1 MNFYSLEELYFIRFG
16 LNLKKEI
23 VKKNVLFTFLLL
35 NLNLFAQSKKE
46 IIQTLTTRIDSL
58 KLEIKTRDIKFEK
71 EQATTNTNK
80 ELTLLTISKLE
91 NNLVSLKEQF
101 DSNKKNNEQLQES
114 ITQLKSKLLVLSDSI
129 VILKKE
135 NKLASNLSLSSSDDF
150 NKKVKD
156 AFEKIRKEE
165 YTDNLFDNCSVEKDI
180 IKDSFNQI
188 CDVGCVSFVLTE
200 QILVMSYT
208 YSGTAFMGTKIIDLN
223 SGKNILNEDNS
234 YVYVSGFDK
243 EKNILKIETNG
254 LDNKGRYWKN
264 GTYNL
269 KTKIF
274 QLSKK
279 EY

>member
-1 MNFYSLEELYFIRFG
+1 M
-16 LNLKKEI
+16 KKI
-23 VKKNVLFTFLLL
+23 ILFTFLLL

-208 YSGTAFMGTKIIDLN
+208 YSGTAFIGTKIIDLN

-274 QLSKK
+274 QLGKK